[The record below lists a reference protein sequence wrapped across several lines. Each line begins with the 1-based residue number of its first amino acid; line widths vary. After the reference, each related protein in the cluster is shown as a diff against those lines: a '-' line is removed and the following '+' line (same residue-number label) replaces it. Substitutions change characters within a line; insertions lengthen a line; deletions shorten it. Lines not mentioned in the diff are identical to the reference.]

1 MMVDDVVDV
10 VVDVAVIPPD
20 DGWFALGGWMDGW
33 MGGALQYISVVLLLG
48 NKSTLWHCSNKL
60 SKLSLA

>member
-20 DGWFALGGWMDGW
+20 DGWFALGGWMDGGGSIIYL
-33 MGGALQYISVVLLLG
+33 GGAPPWQKIYAMALL
-48 NKSTLWHCSNKL
+48 
-60 SKLSLA
+60 